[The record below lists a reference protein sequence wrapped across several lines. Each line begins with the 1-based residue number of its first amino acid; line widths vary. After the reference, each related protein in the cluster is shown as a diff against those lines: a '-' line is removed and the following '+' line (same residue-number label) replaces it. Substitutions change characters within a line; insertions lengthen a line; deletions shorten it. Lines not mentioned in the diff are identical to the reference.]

1 MVIYTSERELSPEDD
16 TRRDWTDSVVFDHQ
30 NSSISH
36 TEIFIEKIKLSCE
49 QIIEEHKDGEFPEHV
64 SKQIASLAK
73 ILPSL
78 TYGYADAGRMIIDL
92 FAAHL
97 SSINILEY
105 DSEKLFSDQ
114 DKFTVKF
121 YCERFNNV
129 AEGASPA
136 VKNLLADGTKL
147 VCEYL
152 HRTLD
157 EEKLKDESKMNL
169 CRAPIWMCLNILAH
183 ICKSS
188 HKN

>member
-1 MVIYTSERELSPEDD
+1 
-16 TRRDWTDSVVFDHQ
+16 
-30 NSSISH
+30 
-36 TEIFIEKIKLSCE
+36 
-49 QIIEEHKDGEFPEHV
+49 
-64 SKQIASLAK
+64 
-73 ILPSL
+73 
-78 TYGYADAGRMIIDL
+78 MIVDL

-136 VKNLLADGTKL
+136 VKNLLADGTRL

-169 CRAPIWMCLNILAH
+169 CRTPI
-183 ICKSS
+183 
-188 HKN
+188 